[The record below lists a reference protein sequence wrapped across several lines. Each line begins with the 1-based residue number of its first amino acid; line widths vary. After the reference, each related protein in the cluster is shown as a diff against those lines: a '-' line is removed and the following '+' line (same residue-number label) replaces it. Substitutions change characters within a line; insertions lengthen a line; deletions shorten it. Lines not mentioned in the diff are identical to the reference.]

1 MDYLIHIDQQWLLA
15 INGWHSEWAD
25 ILMWYISKS
34 TTWLPLYA
42 LLVGLIVYRFGILSP
57 SLCREGRR
65 GSSLLRVLIILAGFA
80 VAVGVS
86 DFVSSGIIKPWVCR
100 LRPTHEPAL
109 AGMLHLVNGYTGGLY
124 GFVSSHA
131 ANTMACALLF
141 ALLYRN
147 KYATVGLMLWVA
159 LNCYSRMYLGVHYP
173 ADIIG
178 GLAIGALMATL
189 TYGMVRRLVDRVDE
203 RSEGAGAD
211 GLRAT
216 RTIQLLIHEAGVLLL
231 RQHFFQ
237 FCIHLLHAR

>member
-80 VAVGVS
+80 VAVGLS
-86 DFVSSGIIKPWVCR
+86 DFISSGIIKPWVCR
-100 LRPTHEPAL
+100 LRPTHEPEL
-109 AGMLHLVNGYTGGLY
+109 AGLIHLVNGYTGGLY

-189 TYGMVRRLVDRVDE
+189 TYGMVRRLVERVDE
-203 RSEGAGAD
+203 RSEGAGASCRWSEGD
-211 GLRAT
+211 EDYPTADS
-216 RTIQLLIHEAGVLLL
+216 
-231 RQHFFQ
+231 
-237 FCIHLLHAR
+237 

>member
-178 GLAIGALMATL
+178 GLAIGAMMATL
-189 TYGMVRRLVDRVDE
+189 TYGMVRRLVERVDE
-203 RSEGAGAD
+203 RSEGAGASCKWSEGD
-211 GLRAT
+211 EDYPTADS
-216 RTIQLLIHEAGVLLL
+216 
-231 RQHFFQ
+231 
-237 FCIHLLHAR
+237 

>member
-57 SLCREGRR
+57 SLCREGRG
-65 GSSLLRVLIILAGFA
+65 GSWRIRLLRVLIILAGFA

-100 LRPTHEPAL
+100 LRPTHEPEI
-109 AGMLHLVNGYTGGLY
+109 AGLIHLVNGYTGGLY

-189 TYGMVRRLVDRVDE
+189 TYGMVRRLVEHVDE
-203 RSEGAGAD
+203 RSEGAGASCRWSEGD
-211 GLRAT
+211 EDYPTADS
-216 RTIQLLIHEAGVLLL
+216 
-231 RQHFFQ
+231 
-237 FCIHLLHAR
+237 

>member
-25 ILMWYISKS
+25 MLMWYISKS

-189 TYGMVRRLVDRVDE
+189 TYGMVRRLVELVDE
-203 RSEGAGAD
+203 RSEGAGASCRWSEGD
-211 GLRAT
+211 EDYPTADS
-216 RTIQLLIHEAGVLLL
+216 
-231 RQHFFQ
+231 
-237 FCIHLLHAR
+237 

>member
-1 MDYLIHIDQQWLLA
+1 MDYLIHIDRQWLLA

-109 AGMLHLVNGYTGGLY
+109 AGMLHLVNGYTGGMY

-147 KYATVGLMLWVA
+147 KYATIGLMLWVA

-189 TYGMVRRLVDRVDE
+189 TYGMVRRLVEHVDE
-203 RSEGAGAD
+203 RSEGAGASCRWSEGD
-211 GLRAT
+211 EDYPTADS
-216 RTIQLLIHEAGVLLL
+216 
-231 RQHFFQ
+231 
-237 FCIHLLHAR
+237 

>member
-25 ILMWYISKS
+25 MLMWYISKS

-147 KYATVGLMLWVA
+147 KYSTVGLMLWVA

-178 GLAIGALMATL
+178 GLAIGAMMATL
-189 TYGMVRRLVDRVDE
+189 TYGMVRRLVELVDE
-203 RSEGAGAD
+203 RSEGAGASCRWSEGD
-211 GLRAT
+211 EDYPTADS
-216 RTIQLLIHEAGVLLL
+216 
-231 RQHFFQ
+231 
-237 FCIHLLHAR
+237 

>member
-1 MDYLIHIDQQWLLA
+1 MDYLIHIDRQWLLA

-109 AGMLHLVNGYTGGLY
+109 AGMLHLVNGYTGGMY

-189 TYGMVRRLVDRVDE
+189 TYGMVRRLVEHVDE
-203 RSEGAGAD
+203 RSEGAGASCRWSEGD
-211 GLRAT
+211 EDYPTADS
-216 RTIQLLIHEAGVLLL
+216 
-231 RQHFFQ
+231 
-237 FCIHLLHAR
+237 

>member
-25 ILMWYISKS
+25 MLMWYISKS

-86 DFVSSGIIKPWVCR
+86 DFVSSGSIKPWVCR
-100 LRPTHEPAL
+100 LRPTHEPEL
-109 AGMLHLVNGYTGGLY
+109 AGLIHLVNGYTGGLY

-189 TYGMVRRLVDRVDE
+189 TYVMVRRLVEHVDE
-203 RSEGAGAD
+203 RSEGAGASCRWSEGD
-211 GLRAT
+211 EDYPTADS
-216 RTIQLLIHEAGVLLL
+216 
-231 RQHFFQ
+231 
-237 FCIHLLHAR
+237 

>member
-25 ILMWYISKS
+25 MLMWYISKS

-100 LRPTHEPAL
+100 LRPTHEPEI
-109 AGMLHLVNGYTGGLY
+109 AGLIHLVNGYTGGLY

-178 GLAIGALMATL
+178 GLAIGAMMATL
-189 TYGMVRRLVDRVDE
+189 TYGMVRRLVEHVDE
-203 RSEGAGAD
+203 RSEGAGASCRWSEGD
-211 GLRAT
+211 EDYPTADS
-216 RTIQLLIHEAGVLLL
+216 
-231 RQHFFQ
+231 
-237 FCIHLLHAR
+237 

>member
-189 TYGMVRRLVDRVDE
+189 TYGMVRRLVEHVDE
-203 RSEGAGAD
+203 RSEGAGASCRWSEGD
-211 GLRAT
+211 EDYPTADS
-216 RTIQLLIHEAGVLLL
+216 
-231 RQHFFQ
+231 
-237 FCIHLLHAR
+237 

>member
-109 AGMLHLVNGYTGGLY
+109 AGMLHLVNGYTGGMY

-141 ALLYRN
+141 SLLYRN
-147 KYATVGLMLWVA
+147 KYATVALMLWVA

-173 ADIIG
+173 GDII
-178 GLAIGALMATL
+178 
-189 TYGMVRRLVDRVDE
+189 
-203 RSEGAGAD
+203 AGAIIGCMVA
-211 GLRAT
+211 GLVYYIFRCLLKVERMRKCHTAEPM
-216 RTIQLLIHEAGVLLL
+216 IIPYMGLSIFFLLIL
-231 RQHFFQ
+231 
-237 FCIHLLHAR
+237 FCTINTYILPRAFICHVN

>member
-25 ILMWYISKS
+25 MLMWYISKS

-189 TYGMVRRLVDRVDE
+189 TYGMVRRLVELVDE
-203 RSEGAGAD
+203 RSEGAGASCKWSEGD
-211 GLRAT
+211 EDYPTADS
-216 RTIQLLIHEAGVLLL
+216 
-231 RQHFFQ
+231 
-237 FCIHLLHAR
+237 

>member
-25 ILMWYISKS
+25 MLMWYISKS

-100 LRPTHEPAL
+100 LRPTHEPEL
-109 AGMLHLVNGYTGGLY
+109 AGLIHLVNGYTGGLY

-178 GLAIGALMATL
+178 GLAIGAMMATL
-189 TYGMVRRLVDRVDE
+189 TYGMVRRLVERVDE
-203 RSEGAGAD
+203 RSEGAGASCRWPD
-211 GLRAT
+211 GDEDYPTADS
-216 RTIQLLIHEAGVLLL
+216 
-231 RQHFFQ
+231 
-237 FCIHLLHAR
+237 

>member
-147 KYATVGLMLWVA
+147 KYATIGLMLWVA

-189 TYGMVRRLVDRVDE
+189 TYGMVRRLVERVDE
-203 RSEGAGAD
+203 RSEGAGASCRWPEGD
-211 GLRAT
+211 EDYPTADS
-216 RTIQLLIHEAGVLLL
+216 
-231 RQHFFQ
+231 
-237 FCIHLLHAR
+237 

>member
-100 LRPTHEPAL
+100 LRPTHEPEI
-109 AGMLHLVNGYTGGLY
+109 AGLIHLVNGYTGGLY

-189 TYGMVRRLVDRVDE
+189 TYGMVRRLVERVDE
-203 RSEGAGAD
+203 RSEGAGASCRWSEGD
-211 GLRAT
+211 EDYPTADS
-216 RTIQLLIHEAGVLLL
+216 
-231 RQHFFQ
+231 
-237 FCIHLLHAR
+237 

>member
-189 TYGMVRRLVDRVDE
+189 TYGMVRRLVERVDE
-203 RSEGAGAD
+203 RSEGAGASCRWPEGD
-211 GLRAT
+211 EDYPTADS
-216 RTIQLLIHEAGVLLL
+216 
-231 RQHFFQ
+231 
-237 FCIHLLHAR
+237 

>member
-42 LLVGLIVYRFGILSP
+42 LLVGLTVYRFGILSP
-57 SLCREGRR
+57 SLCRTGRG
-65 GSSLLRVLIILAGFA
+65 GSWRVRLLRVIIILAGFA

-100 LRPTHEPAL
+100 LRPTHEPEL
-109 AGMLHLVNGYTGGLY
+109 AGLIHLVNGYTGGLY

-147 KYATVGLMLWVA
+147 KYSTVGLMLWVA

-189 TYGMVRRLVDRVDE
+189 TYGMVRRLVELVDE
-203 RSEGAGAD
+203 RSEGAGASCRWSEGD
-211 GLRAT
+211 EDYPTADS
-216 RTIQLLIHEAGVLLL
+216 
-231 RQHFFQ
+231 
-237 FCIHLLHAR
+237 

>member
-25 ILMWYISKS
+25 MLMWYISKS

-100 LRPTHEPAL
+100 LRPTHEPEL
-109 AGMLHLVNGYTGGLY
+109 AGLIHLVNGYTGGLY

-178 GLAIGALMATL
+178 GLAIGAMMATL

-203 RSEGAGAD
+203 RSEGAGASC
-211 GLRAT
+211 R
-216 RTIQLLIHEAGVLLL
+216 
-231 RQHFFQ
+231 
-237 FCIHLLHAR
+237 

>member
-25 ILMWYISKS
+25 MLMWYISKS

-189 TYGMVRRLVDRVDE
+189 TYGMVRRLVERVDE
-203 RSEGAGAD
+203 RSEGAGASCKWSEGD
-211 GLRAT
+211 EDYPTADS
-216 RTIQLLIHEAGVLLL
+216 
-231 RQHFFQ
+231 
-237 FCIHLLHAR
+237 

>member
-178 GLAIGALMATL
+178 GLAIGAMVATL
-189 TYGMVRRLVDRVDE
+189 TYGMVRRLVKHVDE
-203 RSEGAGAD
+203 RSEGAGASCRWSEGD
-211 GLRAT
+211 EDYPTADS
-216 RTIQLLIHEAGVLLL
+216 
-231 RQHFFQ
+231 
-237 FCIHLLHAR
+237 

>member
-100 LRPTHEPAL
+100 LRPTHEPEL
-109 AGMLHLVNGYTGGLY
+109 AGLIHLVNGYTGGLY

-203 RSEGAGAD
+203 RSDGAGASCRWSEGD
-211 GLRAT
+211 EDYPTADS
-216 RTIQLLIHEAGVLLL
+216 
-231 RQHFFQ
+231 
-237 FCIHLLHAR
+237 

>member
-25 ILMWYISKS
+25 MLMWYISKS

-189 TYGMVRRLVDRVDE
+189 TYGMVRRLVERVDE
-203 RSEGAGAD
+203 RSEGVGASCRWPEGD
-211 GLRAT
+211 EDYPTADS
-216 RTIQLLIHEAGVLLL
+216 
-231 RQHFFQ
+231 
-237 FCIHLLHAR
+237 

>member
-1 MDYLIHIDQQWLLA
+1 MDYLIHIDRQWLLA

-141 ALLYRN
+141 SLLYRN

-189 TYGMVRRLVDRVDE
+189 TYGMVRRLVEHVDE
-203 RSEGAGAD
+203 RSEGAGASCRWSEGD
-211 GLRAT
+211 EDYPTADS
-216 RTIQLLIHEAGVLLL
+216 
-231 RQHFFQ
+231 
-237 FCIHLLHAR
+237 

>member
-109 AGMLHLVNGYTGGLY
+109 AGILHLVNGYTGGLY

-189 TYGMVRRLVDRVDE
+189 TYGMVRRLVERVDE
-203 RSEGAGAD
+203 RSEGAGASCRWPEGD
-211 GLRAT
+211 EDYPTADS
-216 RTIQLLIHEAGVLLL
+216 
-231 RQHFFQ
+231 
-237 FCIHLLHAR
+237 

>member
-80 VAVGVS
+80 VAVGLS

-100 LRPTHEPAL
+100 LRPTHEPEL
-109 AGMLHLVNGYTGGLY
+109 AGLIHLVNGYTGGLY

-131 ANTMACALLF
+131 ANTMACSLLF

-189 TYGMVRRLVDRVDE
+189 TYGMVRRLVERVDE
-203 RSEGAGAD
+203 RSEGAGASCRWPEGD
-211 GLRAT
+211 EDYPTADS
-216 RTIQLLIHEAGVLLL
+216 
-231 RQHFFQ
+231 
-237 FCIHLLHAR
+237 